1 MPGPYVTNQD
11 CACWRWADCAVHH
24 PFGFISK
31 ARYGVAA
38 PLRARDL
45 PSGAVQGGDIA
56 SQHIAGDEWAR
67 QIAVGDETLWVEER
81 AVNKRVPVG

>member
-1 MPGPYVTNQD
+1 MGRGSA
-11 CACWRWADCAVHH
+11 ACQ
-24 PFGFISK
+24 
-31 ARYGVAA
+31 
-38 PLRARDL
+38 DL